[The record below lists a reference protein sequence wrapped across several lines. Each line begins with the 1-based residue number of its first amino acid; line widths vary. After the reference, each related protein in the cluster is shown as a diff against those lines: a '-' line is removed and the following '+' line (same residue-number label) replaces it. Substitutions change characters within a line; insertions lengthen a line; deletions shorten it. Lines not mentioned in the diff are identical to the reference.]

1 MARDCLQPWMDRLA
15 HADVEVQDTSP
26 RARFGGHAWDGQGL
40 AMRAPRAE
48 ARPLEQ
54 DTVAPRA
61 AISRQVEEDPGWDS
75 DDFDFAV
82 ASY

>member
-15 HADVEVQDTSP
+15 HVDVEVQDTSP
-26 RARFGGHAWDGQGL
+26 RARLGGHEWDGQGL
-40 AMRAPRAE
+40 AMRAPRVE
-48 ARPLEQ
+48 ARPAEQ
-54 DTVAPRA
+54 DTVVPWT
-61 AISRQVEEDPGWDS
+61 AISRQVEQDPGWDS